1 MDADG
6 VHCKMKLRQPVQE
19 PGRCAGSN
27 YGADLPVAGIRVFVV
42 EDESLVLLELQDML
56 TDRGFVVAG
65 SAVRLEE
72 ATTKAHEV
80 ECDVAVLDVNLAG
93 QRIDPVARVL
103 AERNIPFVFV
113 SGYDRSALPPGF
125 QDRPLLAKPYGPS
138 ALVTALKQCLTP
150 QPA

>member
-1 MDADG
+1 
-6 VHCKMKLRQPVQE
+6 
-19 PGRCAGSN
+19 
-27 YGADLPVAGIRVFVV
+27 VFVV
-42 EDESLVLLELQDML
+42 EDEALVLLELQDML

-72 ATTKAHEV
+72 AVAKARDV

-93 QRIDPVARVL
+93 QRSDPVASVL
-103 AERNIPFVFV
+103 AERKIPFVFV
-113 SGYDRSALPPGF
+113 SGYDRSALPAGF

-138 ALVTALKQCLTP
+138 TLIAALKQCLTP